1 MYRMQICFG
10 FKIFFFFFKA
20 QTSCRPNLEFR
31 PVFTETPE
39 IDRNDM
45 KFFQSGIGTPWTKF
59 LESTLVMILS
69 QPRKTCCATGSP
81 TMPYVT
87 NVLATWNPRSMLYG
101 HVLNS
106 PPFGIRRNGVFGPT
120 PALCL
125 SKSCCL
131 GYLGITTTQSSL
143 R

>member
-45 KFFQSGIGTPWTKF
+45 KFFQSGIGTP
-59 LESTLVMILS
+59 
-69 QPRKTCCATGSP
+69 
-81 TMPYVT
+81 
-87 NVLATWNPRSMLYG
+87 
-101 HVLNS
+101 
-106 PPFGIRRNGVFGPT
+106 
-120 PALCL
+120 
-125 SKSCCL
+125 
-131 GYLGITTTQSSL
+131 
-143 R
+143 